1 MRSNRI
7 IQNLLLIALVSLVVL
22 PLLMPIIFSFS
33 TFWQD
38 ILPKGFTLKWYQ
50 EFFHKPSTSSALI
63 VTLIVAA
70 SAVSIDILIAV
81 PAAYAINRMGG
92 KAGKFLTNATSI
104 LPLVFPPVVVGTALL
119 QAFSRPPLA
128 LTGSVFMVIIAHSL
142 LGFPYMVRNTFAS
155 FRTIDER
162 TLSEAAASLGAGLWK
177 RLRYV
182 IIPNVFPGILSGAL
196 LVFAISVGEF
206 EVTSMVAG
214 FTAQTLPLQLFQ
226 QIRNDMRIAS
236 AISAFLIYVSLLSF
250 FSINSLGNKISGKAA

>member
-1 MRSNRI
+1 MSFGRFLQR
-7 IQNLLLIALVSLVVL
+7 LLLILLVLYVVL
-22 PLLMPIIFSFS
+22 PLVMPVIFSFS
-33 TFWQD
+33 VFWQD

-50 EFFHKPSTSSALI
+50 TFFDNPATSSALM
-63 VTLIVAA
+63 VSLVVAV
-70 SAVSIDILIAV
+70 SAVLLNITIAV

-92 KAGKFLTNATSI
+92 KIGRVVSNAANI
-104 LPLVFPPVVVGTALL
+104 LPLVFPPVVVGIALL

-142 LGFPYMVRNTFAS
+142 LGFPYMIRNTFAS

-162 TLSEAAASLGAGLWK
+162 TLSEAAASLGANLRRRLWH
-177 RLRYV
+177 V

-226 QIRNDMRIAS
+226 QMRNDMRIAS

-250 FSINSLGNKISGKAA
+250 ASMNFLASKIGGRKS

>member
-7 IQNLLLIALVSLVVL
+7 FQNLLLIFLVLFVVV
-22 PLLMPIIFSFS
+22 PLAMPIVFSFS

-38 ILPKGFTLKWYQ
+38 ILPKGFTLQWYY
-50 EFFHKPSTSSALI
+50 EFFHKASTKSALI
-63 VTLIVAA
+63 ITLIVAA
-70 SAVSIDILIAV
+70 SAVCLNILIAV
-81 PAAYAINRMGG
+81 PAAYAINRIGG
-92 KAGKFLTNATSI
+92 KAGKILTSVTNI
-104 LPLVFPPVVVGTALL
+104 LPLVFPPVVVGIALL
-119 QAFSRPPLA
+119 QTFSRPPFDLS
-128 LTGSVFMVIIAHSL
+128 GSVFMVIVAHSL
-142 LGFPYMVRNTFAS
+142 LGFPYMIRNTFAS

-177 RLRYV
+177 RLWYV
-182 IIPNVFPGILSGAL
+182 IIPNVTPGILSGAL

-226 QIRNDMRIAS
+226 QLRNDMRIAS

-250 FSINSLGNKISGKAA
+250 FSINSLGNKISGKTA